1 MAVFEVLPQKI
12 PPLLDL
18 IMPSIGNGPLSTLAF
33 YGLSVLS
40 LLRSLTED
48 RLSKLDRVGSLLAH
62 SSLGLGII
70 VDVAN
75 VTVCILVS
83 TKDSNDVH
91 RIILWL
97 YRSIM
102 LYWAP
107 FLFIMP
113 QVALPTIMGR
123 LAVLGHHRGASPIN
137 TVGANLET

>member
-12 PPLLDL
+12 SPLLDL
-18 IMPSIGNGPLSTLAF
+18 IMPSIGDGPLSTLAF
-33 YGLSVLS
+33 DGLSVLS

-75 VTVCILVS
+75 VTICILVS

-97 YRSIM
+97 YCSIM
-102 LYWAP
+102 LNWAP

-113 QVALPTIMGR
+113 HVALPTIMDR
-123 LAVLGHHRGASPIN
+123 LAVLGHHRGASPIH